1 MNAMPFLAMQALL
14 GTDKRPPE
22 LPVDDDAVGT
32 LMRDLAAAKDDSGN
46 GDALRLLRAAGAQA
60 VCGLAG
66 HLPPRTESFA
76 PPLCPPET
84 RRIVDDEGIIDLLRQ
99 LFTDSAVGQ
108 CAEALRLM
116 KRAGRVLPPAL
127 LPQALAFGRRI
138 TTLREPVAAVAGER
152 GRWLGTQNPA
162 WNLFATDAEGALDP
176 EVWEHGAPAQRNAY
190 LNGVRRQDPAK
201 GRALFEEALGSSD
214 AKERADFAECLEEGL
229 SLEDEPFLET
239 LLAKDRSKEVRR
251 IAALLLSCLPE
262 SGYARRMSERLAACV
277 ALPDRRK
284 GLLGRVAGALSGPAL
299 PEIIPPETFDPAW
312 KKDMLEE
319 KKPQYEQLGQRGW
332 WLYQIARTTPLS
344 WWERHTGLTPK
355 ELIEWSQQGDWTLAL
370 LRAWREGIR
379 RENDPRWAKAF
390 LDRLSGDRMPGVTG
404 NLPFDVLGL
413 IAVLPL
419 AEREAAV
426 LDRFPYPGTL
436 DSPARFAAEN
446 AEKLTA
452 FAYVAAIPWGEGA
465 VFSEEG
471 GRKLLARVHFWAK
484 YLTEDGLTGFY
495 GAGGVLYRIAGS
507 LLRLLPASLK
517 DKAMEDWP
525 RDAEGLPCNP
535 SVYTRLAAA
544 DNVRKTLYHYFAGE
558 NAS

>member
-1 MNAMPFLAMQALL
+1 MNTMRFLAMQALL

-22 LPVDDDAVGT
+22 LPVDDGAVGP

-46 GDALRLLRAAGAQA
+46 GDALRLLRAAGAQS

-66 HLPPRTESFA
+66 YLPPRMEPIV

-84 RRIVDDEGIIDLLRQ
+84 RRVVDDEGITDLLRQ
-99 LFTDSAVGQ
+99 LLTDNAVSQ

-116 KRAGRVLPPAL
+116 KRAGRVLPPTL

-138 TTLREPVAAVAGER
+138 TALREPVAAVAGER
-152 GRWLGTQNPA
+152 GRWLGAQNPA
-162 WNLFATDAEGALDP
+162 WNLFATDAEGELDP
-176 EVWEHGAPAQRNAY
+176 EVWDHGAPAQRKAY
-190 LNGVRRQDPAK
+190 LNGVRKQDPAK
-201 GRALFEEALGSSD
+201 GRALFEEALGSAD
-214 AKERADFAECLEEGL
+214 ARERVAFAECLEDGL

-239 LLAKDRSKEVRR
+239 LLAKDRSKEVRQ
-251 IAALLLSCLPE
+251 IAALLLSGLPE
-262 SGYARRMSERLAACV
+262 SDYARRMSERLAACV
-277 ALPDRRK
+277 ALPERK
-284 GLLGRVAGALSGPAL
+284 EGLLGRVAGVLSGPAL

-332 WLYQIARTTPLS
+332 WLYQIARATPLS
-344 WWERHTGLTPK
+344 WWERHTGLSPK
-355 ELIEWSQQGDWTLAL
+355 ELIAWSQQGDWTLAL
-370 LRAWREGIR
+370 IRAWREGIR
-379 RENDPRWAKAF
+379 RENDPRWAKAL
-390 LDRLSGDRMPGVTG
+390 LDALSGDRLRGVTG
-404 NLPFDVLGL
+404 NPPLDVLGL
-413 IAVLPL
+413 IAALPH
-419 AEREAAV
+419 AEREAVV
-426 LDRFPYPGTL
+426 LERFPYPGAL
-436 DSPARFAAEN
+436 DSPAKFAAKN
-446 AEKLTA
+446 ARQLAA
-452 FAYVAAIPWGEGA
+452 FADVAAIPWDEGA

-471 GRKLLARVHFWAK
+471 GRKLLARIHFWAK

-495 GAGGVLYRIAGS
+495 GASGVLYRIAGS